1 MFSLLHAAQNKEGK
15 QIHVFY
21 FNWKK
26 KYKNN
31 NNKKTFQE
39 EPKEISNVLV

>member
-1 MFSLLHAAQNKEGK
+1 MLPRIKKANKYMSFTSTG
-15 QIHVFY
+15 
-21 FNWKK
+21 KK